1 MKYIVAL
8 LTTIT
13 VVSLFPSCGS
23 NKPEHKQVTSDTTI
37 VQTDTSSVLSDSMIC
52 ELKMAHKRS
61 MELYKDEQYYKYVEY
76 IYPNLFRYLKDKSHG
91 SSVETEKS
99 KYVDLLIARNDNYWE
114 KVVPTIS
121 PNATSYSFVFKE
133 MEYFHKSGK
142 NLFVI
147 YEQQAFYV
155 TNNDTINSQNT
166 NYGYAIFLDK
176 DNKWFFLDSK
186 TKDIENILK
195 GDFSKADIAEIVETT
210 KHLH

>member
-8 LTTIT
+8 LAAIT

-23 NKPEHKQVTSDTTI
+23 NKPAPKHVVSDTVVAETE
-37 VQTDTSSVLSDSMIC
+37 TDTVLSDSMIC

-76 IYPNLFRYLKDKSHG
+76 IYPNLFRYLKNKFHS

-121 PNATSYSFVFKE
+121 PNASSYSFAFKKV
-133 MEYFHKSGK
+133 EYFHKSKK
-142 NLFVI
+142 NMFVI
-147 YEQQAFYV
+147 YKQQAFYV
-155 TNNDTINSQNT
+155 TANDTINSQNT

-195 GDFSKADIAEIVETT
+195 GDFSKADIEDIVEKT
-210 KHLH
+210 KHLR